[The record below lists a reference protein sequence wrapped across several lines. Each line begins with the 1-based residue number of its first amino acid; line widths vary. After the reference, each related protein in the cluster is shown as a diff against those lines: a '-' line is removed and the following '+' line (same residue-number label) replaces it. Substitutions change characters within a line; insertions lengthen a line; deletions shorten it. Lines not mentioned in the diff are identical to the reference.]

1 MVLIGM
7 GGLIQFVA
15 LGVCVGA
22 AAWRLAQHSGE
33 AGSLSH
39 HLLRSSVIATAIV
52 VAVTMIAGAAGRLNA
67 GDVLLLEI
75 CALAAAVGVTRGSAD
90 PRLPFDA
97 RALPTT
103 VVALVSATLAC
114 ACAFAIRHAPLTLY
128 DSLSYHL
135 HFAARWVQDARLS
148 IVPTPFSDE
157 AQAYAPGNGE
167 LVFAWLM
174 LPFHSDVLARMGQ
187 LPFAIGGALAVYA
200 IARQLGSEREHAV
213 YPAAVFLMARP
224 VIEQMVG
231 ANVDLVCAAG
241 FLAAVYFTLVAVER
255 DGPRDWAMVGIA
267 AGLYAGTKYLALV
280 YIPAL
285 LLLACARGIRR
296 NALWALPGIAAFALP
311 WYARNWIVAGSP
323 IYPAS
328 LSIGGMTIARGAF
341 TRAAMTNTI
350 FHTSNVTLLPA
361 MLAHAVGPTLFVV
374 WLPCAIAG
382 WIAMSRR
389 GWWPAGALVAAT
401 LAMAPLYWFGFPVN
415 VDSRFL
421 MPAVGVAMV
430 PMAFVFT
437 AHRRWNTFVHAA
449 YALSLAWIVV
459 GLRRSIPAPL
469 PWFMGDWLALN
480 GLVPAT
486 MLPAFAVAAGAV
498 AACWLVLRRRDALA
512 LPGLVMAIGCAA
524 TVLFA
529 AGRSDSLDVTSPY
542 IRQGYIASW
551 DWISD
556 NVRGAT
562 IAYTGIN
569 LPYPLTGERLTNR
582 VVYVN
587 IDGRSRWR
595 FHDYDRGYRSGRFVP
610 DPPLLAQPSGELQP
624 MAQRSGPRDDAV
636 RPRYER
642 MHGDRDAWIFT
653 LEQWRVQYL
662 FVAMLSAYEID
673 YVWHNDRGF
682 PIEDEWAL
690 ADPVRFHIV
699 YTNPQVHIYAFD
711 PAVRAQG

>member
-1 MVLIGM
+1 M

-15 LGVCVGA
+15 LGVCVAA
-22 AAWRLAQHSGE
+22 AAWRLMQHSGE

-52 VAVTMIAGAAGRLNA
+52 VAVTMIAGAAGRLYA
-67 GDVLLLEI
+67 GDVLLLEF
-75 CALAAAVGVTRGSAD
+75 CALAVAIWVAHAPAGQPARIDT
-90 PRLPFDA
+90 
-97 RALPTT
+97 RALPTAL
-103 VVALVSATLAC
+103 VALLSATIAC
-114 ACAFAIRHAPLTLY
+114 ACAFAITHAPLTLY

-167 LVFAWLM
+167 LVLAWLM

-187 LPFAIGGALAVYA
+187 LPFALVGALATYA
-200 IARQLGSEREHAV
+200 IARRLGREPAYAV
-213 YPAAVFLMARP
+213 YPAAFFLLARP
-224 VIEQMVG
+224 VVEQMVG

-241 FLAAVYFTLVAVER
+241 FLATVYFTIVAVER
-255 DGPRDWAMVGIA
+255 DGRRDWAMVGIA

-280 YIPAL
+280 YVPAL
-285 LLLACARGIRR
+285 VLLACARGVRR
-296 NALWALPGIAAFALP
+296 KALWALPGIAALALP

-328 LSIGGMTIARGAF
+328 LSIAGLTIARGAF
-341 TRAAMTNTI
+341 TRAAMTNTV
-350 FHTSNVTLLPA
+350 FHTSDVTLLPA

-374 WLPCAIAG
+374 WLPCAVAG
-382 WIAMSRR
+382 WIVMARS

-421 MPAVGVAMV
+421 MPAVGLAMV
-430 PMAFVFT
+430 PMAFVFN
-437 AHRRWNTFVHAA
+437 AHRRWNAFVHAA
-449 YALSLAWIVV
+449 YTVAVAWMVV
-459 GLRRSIPAPL
+459 GLHRSIPAAL
-469 PWFMGDWLALN
+469 PWFMGDWLALD

-486 MLPAFAVAAGAV
+486 ALPAFAIVAVAL
-498 AACWLVLRRRDALA
+498 AACWLVLRRHHALA
-512 LPGLVMAIGCAA
+512 LPGVAVAIGCAA
-524 TVLFA
+524 AVLVLA
-529 AGRSDSLDVTSPY
+529 RRSDSLDVTSPY
-542 IRQGYIASW
+542 IRQGYTASW
-551 DWISD
+551 EWLAD
-556 NVRGAT
+556 NVRGST

-569 LPYPLTGERLTNR
+569 LPYPLTGERLANR

-610 DPPLLAQPSGELQP
+610 DPPLLAQPSGELRP
-624 MAQRSGPRDDAV
+624 VAQRSGPRDDAV

-653 LEQWRVQYL
+653 MEQWRVQYL

-673 YVWHNDRGF
+673 YVWHNERGF

-690 ADPVRFHIV
+690 ADPVRFHVV

-711 PAVRAQG
+711 PAVRARG